1 MSGKRDGSFFLV
13 LVLLS
18 ISCIAF
24 LSALFRFFLLSFY
37 KIACFIHSPFFSH
50 MSCSVIN
57 GWYGLQGRTSMY
69 TSLEIPRR
77 IGAFCDSLH

>member
-24 LSALFRFFLLSFY
+24 LSALFRFFYYPST
-37 KIACFIHSPFFSH
+37 K
-50 MSCSVIN
+50 
-57 GWYGLQGRTSMY
+57 
-69 TSLEIPRR
+69 
-77 IGAFCDSLH
+77 